1 MNKQHTI
8 LLEVENRSGV
18 LSRVSGLFSARGYN
32 ICCLSAVETE
42 DKTVSKM
49 TIFVEG
55 DDKIIEQITKQLNKL
70 VDVIKVMD
78 YNENERIQR
87 ELLLL
92 TVNAP
97 AIKRPEITSIIEIFK
112 GAVHAVS
119 VNEMTI
125 ELSGSAEK
133 LDKFVELLR
142 PYGIKEIAR
151 SVPIVV
157 AKALK

>member
-1 MNKQHTI
+1 
-8 LLEVENRSGV
+8 
-18 LSRVSGLFSARGYN
+18 
-32 ICCLSAVETE
+32 
-42 DKTVSKM
+42 M